1 MAKVIDQAAE
11 PLVTAC
17 GRRIDVGQLKVDGP
31 AAWIGRVTLDVG
43 PETGGTS
50 RIWAG
55 LSPAEARE
63 LAQRLLDQAARTE
76 NESSSRS
83 GRGVVE
89 VAPAGPRS
97 WAATA
102 RGRHLFTAGRG
113 TVEPSPVEQLVASAA
128 TCAAERA
135 ARFLQGQGVP
145 HDTVRV
151 TAHFEELDDQP
162 AGITS
167 LRLVLAL
174 PPGLDPQRHPALR
187 EALTRCA
194 VTNTLRNP
202 PNVTVDLR

>member
-1 MAKVIDQAAE
+1 MANMVVQAAE

-31 AAWIGRVTLDVG
+31 SVRIGRVTLDVG

-63 LAQRLLDQAARTE
+63 LAQRLLDQAARAE
-76 NESSSRS
+76 GESSPTAAR
-83 GRGVVE
+83 RVVE
-89 VAPAGPRS
+89 VARAGPHG

-102 RGRHLFTAGRG
+102 NGRHLLTAGGRAPAP
-113 TVEPSPVEQLVASAA
+113 TPVEQLVASAA

-135 ARFLQGQGVP
+135 ARFLESRGLP
-145 HDTVRV
+145 HDTLRV
-151 TAHFEELDDQP
+151 TAHYDELDDQP
-162 AGITS
+162 ARITS

-174 PPGLDPQRHPALR
+174 PPGLDPQRHAALR

-194 VTNTLRNP
+194 VTNTLRHP
-202 PNVTVDLR
+202 PKVMVDLL